1 MMTGPMFFLRDFLM
15 SDQKAHERINDL
27 ESKLMYLQKDLEALN
42 ETVLENTLRLEK
54 LKIAVD
60 RLTHR
65 LESQVAASEE
75 EPRSLEDEKPP
86 HY

>member
-1 MMTGPMFFLRDFLM
+1 M
-15 SDQKAHERINDL
+15 SDAKAHERINDL
-27 ESKLMYLQKDLEALN
+27 EAKLMYLQKDIEALN
-42 ETVLENTLRLEK
+42 ETVIENTLRLER
-54 LKIAVD
+54 LKVSVD

-65 LESQVAASEE
+65 LESQVAAAEE